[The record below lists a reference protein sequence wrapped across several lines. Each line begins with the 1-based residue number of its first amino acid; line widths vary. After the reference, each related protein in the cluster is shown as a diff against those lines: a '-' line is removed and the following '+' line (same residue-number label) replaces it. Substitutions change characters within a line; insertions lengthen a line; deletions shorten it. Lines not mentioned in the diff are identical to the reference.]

1 MTDYE
6 KFIWEQARKCR
17 ESSGF
22 DKSLYERHHVKLGLR
37 DRDGKGVVAG
47 LTNISRVTGYTTVD
61 GHTVPCKGR
70 LTYRGYPIDDL
81 IKAQGSEK
89 GLFEK
94 CAYLLLFNELPDDD
108 QLSEFRVYLN
118 RQMTLPSY
126 FVKEVILRENGNDV
140 MNTMSRCVMNLA
152 MYDRDVSDMS
162 VEKAL
167 KNCINIIGSM
177 PLFAVY
183 GYQAYAHYDMG
194 ESLLIVNPDP
204 KLTVAENILRMLNP
218 QHQYTDLEAMVLD
231 RLLVLHMEHGGGN
244 NSTFTARVV
253 TSTGS
258 DTYSVIVAALMSL
271 KGPRHG
277 GANLKVSAMTQNI
290 RENVSDITDPEEMK
304 SYLRRIV
311 NRDAFDKSGLV
322 YGMGHAVYTL
332 SDPRAEILRSLAE
345 KLAEADGRSD
355 EFRMYRLIE
364 ELSPDLI
371 RERHDAG
378 PVCANVDLY
387 SGFVYELLGIPSDLY
402 TPMFAMART
411 VGWCAHHL
419 EEISSSNKI
428 IRPAYVSV
436 TENKDL

>member
-1 MTDYE
+1 M
-6 KFIWEQARKCR
+6 
-17 ESSGF
+17 
-22 DKSLYERHHVKLGLR
+22 
-37 DRDGKGVVAG
+37 
-47 LTNISRVTGYTTVD
+47 
-61 GHTVPCKGR
+61 
-70 LTYRGYPIDDL
+70 
-81 IKAQGSEK
+81 KA
-89 GLFEK
+89 
-94 CAYLLLFNELPDDD
+94 
-108 QLSEFRVYLN
+108 
-118 RQMTLPSY
+118 
-126 FVKEVILRENGNDV
+126 
-140 MNTMSRCVMNLA
+140 
-152 MYDRDVSDMS
+152 
-162 VEKAL
+162 
-167 KNCINIIGSM
+167 
-177 PLFAVY
+177 
-183 GYQAYAHYDMG
+183 
-194 ESLLIVNPDP
+194 
-204 KLTVAENILRMLNP
+204 
-218 QHQYTDLEAMVLD
+218 
-231 RLLVLHMEHGGGN
+231 
-244 NSTFTARVV
+244 
-253 TSTGS
+253 
-258 DTYSVIVAALMSL
+258 
-271 KGPRHG
+271 
-277 GANLKVSAMTQNI
+277 
-290 RENVSDITDPEEMK
+290 
-304 SYLRRIV
+304 YLRRIV

>member
-1 MTDYE
+1 MTDYDD
-6 KFIWEQARKCR
+6 FIRENARKCR
-17 ESSGF
+17 GNGF
-22 DKSLYERHHVKLGLR
+22 DKSLYEKHNVKLGLR
-37 DRDGKGVVAG
+37 DKNGKGVVAG
-47 LTNISRVTGYTTVD
+47 LTNISRVTGFESTDD
-61 GHTVPCKGR
+61 GTVPCEGR
-70 LTYRGYPIDDL
+70 LAYRGYQVEDL
-81 IKAQGSEK
+81 IRAQGKEK

-94 CAYLLLFNELPDDD
+94 CAYLLLFDELPDEA
-108 QLSEFRVYLN
+108 QLAEFRRYLN

-152 MYDRDVSDMS
+152 MYDEDVNDMS
-162 VEKAL
+162 SEKAL
-167 KNCINIIGSM
+167 KNCMKIIGSM

-183 GYQAYAHYDMG
+183 GYQAYAHYNKG

-204 KLTVAENILRMLNP
+204 ELTVAENILHMLNP
-218 QHQYTDLEAMVLD
+218 RRPYTDLEAIVLD

-253 TSTGS
+253 SSTGS

-290 RENVSDITDPEEMK
+290 RENVSDITDPEEMGA
-304 SYLRRIV
+304 YLRRIV
-311 NRDAFDKSGLV
+311 NKEAFDGKGLV

-332 SDPRAEILRSLAE
+332 SDPRARLLKELAG
-345 KLAEADGRSD
+345 KLAEADGRCD
-355 EFRMYRLIE
+355 EYRMYSLIE
-364 ELSPDLI
+364 ELSPDII
-371 RERHDAG
+371 REKHDAG

-436 TENKDL
+436 AEEREL